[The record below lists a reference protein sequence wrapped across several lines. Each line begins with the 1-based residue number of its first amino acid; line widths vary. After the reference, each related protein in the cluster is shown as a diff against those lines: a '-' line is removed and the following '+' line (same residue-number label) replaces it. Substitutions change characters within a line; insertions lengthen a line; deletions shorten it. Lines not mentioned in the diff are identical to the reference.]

1 MPKPA
6 KPSGPDG
13 LEIVDK
19 MAAEP
24 SLDRFF
30 INKPD
35 FTDDEL
41 REFIRIS
48 RAERAIWVSKQK

>member
-1 MPKPA
+1 MPAK

-13 LEIVDK
+13 LEIVAQ

-41 REFIRIS
+41 REFIRVS

>member
-1 MPKPA
+1 MTAK
-6 KPSGPDG
+6 KPSGPTG
-13 LEIVDK
+13 PEIVEQ